1 LLNYYCPPP
10 RLEVPP
16 DLPEDFEEELLLLL
30 LDLETPPR
38 LELLLGRE
46 DRVVGLVLEGLD
58 LIEGFEVLGLVLEG
72 RVLEGLVLDV
82 FSRVLVLFGR
92 CVDILVDLELRVALS
107 RLSESEFLL
116 FERP

>member
-1 LLNYYCPPP
+1 LLNYYCPPL
-10 RLEVPP
+10 RLEVPL

-30 LDLETPPR
+30 LLDLETPPL

-58 LIEGFEVLGLVLEG
+58 LTEGVEVLGL
-72 RVLEGLVLDV
+72 VLEGLVLDV
-82 FSRVLVLFGR
+82 FSGVLVLFGR